1 MLVCN
6 YFWTSLEKKINS
18 LPSLVR
24 FSTPLYVID
33 KLMLY
38 ENKAR
43 SHIFRLFQELK
54 YQLIAK
60 FFRVHPPLTNL

>member
-6 YFWTSLEKKINS
+6 YFWTSLEKKSIHCRC
-18 LPSLVR
+18 LVR

-54 YQLIAK
+54 YQSIAK